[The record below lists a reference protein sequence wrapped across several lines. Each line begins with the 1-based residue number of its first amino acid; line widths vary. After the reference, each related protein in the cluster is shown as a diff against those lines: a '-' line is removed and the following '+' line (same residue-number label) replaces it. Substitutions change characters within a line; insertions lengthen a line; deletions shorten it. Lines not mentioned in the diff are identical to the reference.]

1 MLVRGSRLC
10 RFFVVDAKF
19 AERME
24 KMNSRIRTKKSV
36 ADMRRLQGLLEESG
50 PQGSL
55 KEKLVTS
62 AARDDGFET
71 FLRQFREKNKE
82 YSNIIDLSRF
92 YNQNN
97 QLNQEEQLCKDEL
110 AMLEE
115 FRKRS
120 EERKEIEQKMV
131 CSAAESRWRKGLFIR
146 TLETT

>member
-19 AERME
+19 AQRME
-24 KMNSRIRTKKSV
+24 QINSRIRTKKSV
-36 ADMRRLQGLLEESG
+36 ADMRRLQGLLEESVSEG
-50 PQGSL
+50 TL
-55 KEKLVTS
+55 KEKLVTNS
-62 AARDDGFET
+62 TKDDGFQT
-71 FLRQFREKNKE
+71 FLKQFREKNKE

-97 QLNQEEQLCKDEL
+97 QLNEDDQLRKDEL
-110 AMLEE
+110 TMLEE

-131 CSAAESRWRKGLFIR
+131 CPFFHLRLTSDQYIQI
-146 TLETT
+146 LETF